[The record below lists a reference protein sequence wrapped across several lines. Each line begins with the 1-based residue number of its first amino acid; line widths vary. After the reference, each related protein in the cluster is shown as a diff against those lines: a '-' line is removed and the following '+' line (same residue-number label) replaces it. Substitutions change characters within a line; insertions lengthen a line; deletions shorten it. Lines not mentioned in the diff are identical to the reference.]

1 MVQVSMKLEMRD
13 TPGQLVRA
21 LKPISD
27 TGGNIIAVIHQ
38 RESLTR
44 AEVIDVQVVIEL
56 PEKRLEELV
65 ARMNEQGV
73 TVQRIGTERLIHKK
87 SLIMIGH
94 IMHTDLTDTVN
105 HIDTTGYAEVSEL
118 ELIMPAIAE
127 PSSAR
132 MMIKAT
138 NAESMNKALE
148 ILRQVAHKKDIL
160 VIESLE
166 ENG

>member
-1 MVQVSMKLEMRD
+1 MKLEMKD

-87 SLIMIGH
+87 SLILIGH
-94 IMHTDLTDTVN
+94 IMHTDLTDTVD

-138 NAESMNKALE
+138 NAEAMNKALE
-148 ILRQVAHKKDIL
+148 ILRQVARKKDIL

>member
-1 MVQVSMKLEMRD
+1 MVQVSMKLEMKD

-65 ARMNEQGV
+65 ARMKEQGV

-127 PSSAR
+127 PTSAR

-138 NAESMNKALE
+138 NAAAMNKALE
-148 ILRQVAHKKDIL
+148 ILRHVAQKKDIL

>member
-1 MVQVSMKLEMRD
+1 MVQVSMKLEMKD

-87 SLIMIGH
+87 SLILIGH
-94 IMHTDLTDTVN
+94 IMHTDLTDTVD

-138 NAESMNKALE
+138 NAEAMNKALE
-148 ILRQVAHKKDIL
+148 ILRQVARKKDIL

>member
-1 MVQVSMKLEMRD
+1 MVQVSMKLEMKD

-127 PSSAR
+127 PTSAR

-138 NAESMNKALE
+138 NAAAMNKALE
-148 ILRQVAHKKDIL
+148 ILRQVAQKKDIL

>member
-1 MVQVSMKLEMRD
+1 MVQVSMKLEMKD

-65 ARMNEQGV
+65 ARMKEQGV
-73 TVQRIGTERLIHKK
+73 TVQRIGTERL
-87 SLIMIGH
+87 
-94 IMHTDLTDTVN
+94 
-105 HIDTTGYAEVSEL
+105 
-118 ELIMPAIAE
+118 
-127 PSSAR
+127 
-132 MMIKAT
+132 
-138 NAESMNKALE
+138 
-148 ILRQVAHKKDIL
+148 
-160 VIESLE
+160 
-166 ENG
+166 